1 MYDGGAVKTRLLRLM
16 ITLAVPVTVLGSA
29 STLAAPLQ
37 AAHTGAYHPL
47 KAAES
52 EAVKEGFDAAWLMA
66 LGEQAGLPIT
76 LADDPKQAGVHF
88 GAIESGA
95 TYYSSEI
102 SALTPASSGPAQW
115 KELSGQIFCVAEG
128 SPHAGFVESTYGGV
142 ARTYPSAAH
151 ALIGL
156 KLGECQAVIADRILL
171 EQIAALPE
179 WRRYNRLLPSVAGQ
193 TVSLK
198 VNAWDPNVQKQIER
212 AASSKQ
218 GEERLAGITQ
228 QWIDEVAFQAYVL
241 ADTLDCH

>member
-1 MYDGGAVKTRLLRLM
+1 MYDRGAVKTRLLRLM
-16 ITLAVPVTVLGSA
+16 ITLAVPVTVLASA
-29 STLAAPLQ
+29 STLAAPLP
-37 AAHTGAYHPL
+37 AVHEGAYHPL

-52 EAVKEGFDAAWLMA
+52 EAVEEGFDAAWLMA

-76 LADDPKQAGVHF
+76 LAEDPSQAALHF

-102 SALTPASSGPAQW
+102 SALTAESSGPAQW
-115 KELSGQIFCVAEG
+115 KELSGQTFCAADG
-128 SPHAGFVESTYGGV
+128 SPHADFVESTYGGV

-156 KLGECQAVIADRILL
+156 KLGECQAVIADQILL

-193 TVSLK
+193 KVSLR
-198 VNAWDPNVQKQIER
+198 VNARDPNVREKIER
-212 AASSKQ
+212 AASSRQ
-218 GEERLAGITQ
+218 GKERLAGITQ